1 MKYESG
7 RGESLLLPPVIFRID
22 DVTMPVSDSVVL
34 GSRSPQRRELLESIV
49 GVHGLQI
56 VPPLSSAEANF
67 HDVRDDAGF
76 ERRLLEIVR
85 DKYADVR
92 RQVATS
98 EGFSGAGKS
107 HAPFIVV
114 ADTIVIAKDDQQ
126 HKRVLGQPEP
136 DKWQSE
142 VRHWM
147 RHWLAGRTHEVWTG
161 VIVARGN
168 DVREFIVKSS
178 VTFCDVSDAMIE
190 WYVSTNESVGKAG
203 GYAIQANAAAFVS
216 QFTGSL
222 TNIIG
227 LPLMEV
233 IDALQS
239 MGWQL
244 SVRNEED

>member
-1 MKYESG
+1 MAV
-7 RGESLLLPPVIFRID
+7 LDL
-22 DVTMPVSDSVVL
+22 VVL

-49 GVHGLQI
+49 GSQALQI
-56 VPPLSSAEANF
+56 VPPLSSAEADF

-85 DKYADVR
+85 DKYQDVS

-98 EGFSGAGKS
+98 ELFSGVGKTN
-107 HAPFIVV
+107 APFIVV

-161 VIVARGN
+161 VIVAREN

-203 GYAIQANAAAFVS
+203 GYAIQANAAAFVT

-233 IDALQS
+233 IDAMQAL
-239 MGWQL
+239 GWQL
-244 SVRNEED
+244 PVHEVKD

>member
-1 MKYESG
+1 MISEI
-7 RGESLLLPPVIFRID
+7 R
-22 DVTMPVSDSVVL
+22 DVKMSVPDSVVL
-34 GSRSPQRRELLESIV
+34 GSRSPQRRDLLASIAGASAV
-49 GVHGLQI
+49 QI
-56 VPPLSSAEANF
+56 MPPLSSVEANF

-76 ERRLLEIVR
+76 QRRLLEIVH
-85 DKYADVR
+85 DKYDDVR

-98 EGFSGAGKS
+98 ETFSGKQKLYS
-107 HAPFIVV
+107 PFIVV
-114 ADTIVIAKDDQQ
+114 ADTIVIATDDQQ

-161 VIVARGN
+161 VIVTRDD

-178 VTFCDVSDAMIE
+178 VTFCDVSDVMIE

-233 IDALQS
+233 IDALQA

-244 SVRNEED
+244 PVHEVKD

>member
-1 MKYESG
+1 MAA
-7 RGESLLLPPVIFRID
+7 
-22 DVTMPVSDSVVL
+22 SDSVVL

-49 GVHGLQI
+49 GSGSLHI

-67 HDVRDDAGF
+67 HDVRDDVGF

-85 DKYADVR
+85 DKYQDVS

-98 EGFSGAGKS
+98 ERFSGQGIPN
-107 HAPFIVV
+107 APFIVV
-114 ADTIVIAKDDQQ
+114 ADTIVIAQNDLQ
-126 HKRVLGQPEP
+126 HRQVLGQPEP
-136 DKWQSE
+136 DKWKSE

-161 VIVARGN
+161 AVVTRQT

-178 VTFCDVSDAMIE
+178 VTFCSVSDAMIE
-190 WYVSTNESVGKAG
+190 WYLSTNESVGKAG
-203 GYAIQANAAAFVS
+203 GYAIQANAAACVS
-216 QFTGSL
+216 QFSGSL

-233 IDALQS
+233 IDALQAL
-239 MGWQL
+239 GWQMP
-244 SVRNEED
+244 VHEAKD

>member
-1 MKYESG
+1 MAA
-7 RGESLLLPPVIFRID
+7 
-22 DVTMPVSDSVVL
+22 SDSVVL

-49 GVHGLQI
+49 GSGSLHI

-67 HDVRDDAGF
+67 HDVRDDVGF

-85 DKYADVR
+85 DKYQDVS

-98 EGFSGAGKS
+98 ERFSGQGIPN
-107 HAPFIVV
+107 APFIVV
-114 ADTIVIAKDDQQ
+114 ADTIVIAQNDLQ
-126 HKRVLGQPEP
+126 HRQVLGQPEP
-136 DKWQSE
+136 DKWKSE

-161 VIVARGN
+161 AVVTRQT

-178 VTFCDVSDAMIE
+178 VTFCSVSDAMIE
-190 WYVSTNESVGKAG
+190 WYLSTNESVGKAG

-216 QFTGSL
+216 QFSGSL

-233 IDALQS
+233 IDALQAL
-239 MGWQL
+239 GWQMP
-244 SVRNEED
+244 VHEAKD

>member
-1 MKYESG
+1 M
-7 RGESLLLPPVIFRID
+7 LQAVISKRH

-34 GSRSPQRRELLESIV
+34 GSRSPQRRDLLASIAGASAV
-49 GVHGLQI
+49 QI
-56 VPPLSSAEANF
+56 MPPRSSVEANF

-76 ERRLLEIVR
+76 ERRLLEIVH
-85 DKYADVR
+85 DKYDDVR

-98 EGFSGAGKS
+98 ETFSGKQKLYS
-107 HAPFIVV
+107 PFIVV
-114 ADTIVIAKDDQQ
+114 ADTIVIATDDQQ

-161 VIVARGN
+161 VIVARDD
-168 DVREFIVKSS
+168 DVRELIVKSS

-233 IDALQS
+233 IDALQA

-244 SVRNEED
+244 PVHEVKD

>member
-1 MKYESG
+1 MANRCCSTRDFK
-7 RGESLLLPPVIFRID
+7 RL
-22 DVTMPVSDSVVL
+22 DVTMPGSAFVVL

-49 GVHGLQI
+49 GAHALQI
-56 VPPLSSAEANF
+56 VPPLSSAEADF
-67 HDVRDDAGF
+67 QDVCNDAGF

-85 DKYADVR
+85 DKYDDVR
-92 RQVATS
+92 RQVMTS
-98 EGFSGAGKS
+98 EEFSGERKS
-107 HAPFIVV
+107 PSPFIVV
-114 ADTIVIAKDDQQ
+114 ADTIVIAQDDQQ
-126 HKRVLGQPEP
+126 QKRVLGQP
-136 DKWQSE
+136 DADQWQSE

-161 VIVARGN
+161 VIVTKRS

-233 IDALQS
+233 IDALQTL
-239 MGWQL
+239 GWQL
-244 SVRNEED
+244 PVLEAKD

>member
-1 MKYESG
+1 
-7 RGESLLLPPVIFRID
+7 
-22 DVTMPVSDSVVL
+22 MPVSGTVVL

-49 GVHGLQI
+49 GSYSLQI
-56 VPPLSSAEANF
+56 VPPLSSAEADF
-67 HDVRDDAGF
+67 HDVCDDAGF
-76 ERRLLEIVR
+76 EGRLLEIVR
-85 DKYADVR
+85 SKYEDVCQ
-92 RQVATS
+92 QVMTS
-98 EGFSGAGKS
+98 EASETHF
-107 HAPFIVV
+107 PFIVV
-114 ADTIVIAKDDQQ
+114 ADTIVIAKDDRQ
-126 HKRVLGQPEP
+126 HKRVLGQPEA

-161 VIVARGN
+161 VIVTRRN

-190 WYVSTNESVGKAG
+190 WYLSTNESVGKAG

-216 QFTGSL
+216 QFSGSL

-233 IDALQS
+233 INALQAL
-239 MGWQL
+239 GWQL
-244 SVRNEED
+244 PVREAKG

>member
-1 MKYESG
+1 
-7 RGESLLLPPVIFRID
+7 
-22 DVTMPVSDSVVL
+22 MPASDSVVL
-34 GSRSPQRRELLESIV
+34 GSRSPQRRELLASIV
-49 GVHGLQI
+49 GAHAVQI
-56 VPPLSSAEANF
+56 MPPLSSAEADF
-67 HDVRDDAGF
+67 HDVSDDAGF

-85 DKYADVR
+85 DKYQDVS
-92 RQVATS
+92 RQVTMS
-98 EGFSGAGKS
+98 EVFSGEEKTHS
-107 HAPFIVV
+107 PFIVV

-136 DKWQSE
+136 AEWQSE

-178 VTFCDVSDAMIE
+178 VTFCDVSDALIE
-190 WYVSTNESVGKAG
+190 WYLSTNESVGKAG

-233 IDALQS
+233 IDALQAL
-239 MGWQL
+239 GWQL
-244 SVRNEED
+244 PVRDVKD

>member
-1 MKYESG
+1 MAA
-7 RGESLLLPPVIFRID
+7 
-22 DVTMPVSDSVVL
+22 SDSVVL

-49 GVHGLQI
+49 GSGSLHI

-67 HDVRDDAGF
+67 HDVRDDVGF

-85 DKYADVR
+85 DKYQDVS

-98 EGFSGAGKS
+98 ERFSGQGIPN
-107 HAPFIVV
+107 APFIVV
-114 ADTIVIAKDDQQ
+114 ADTIVIAQNDLQ
-126 HKRVLGQPEP
+126 HRQVLGQPEP
-136 DKWQSE
+136 DKWKSE

-161 VIVARGN
+161 AVVTRQT

-178 VTFCDVSDAMIE
+178 VTFCNVSDAMIE
-190 WYVSTNESVGKAG
+190 WYLSTNESVGKAG

-216 QFTGSL
+216 QFSGSL

-233 IDALQS
+233 IDALQAL
-239 MGWQL
+239 GWQMP
-244 SVRNEED
+244 VHEAKD

>member
-1 MKYESG
+1 MAV
-7 RGESLLLPPVIFRID
+7 LDL
-22 DVTMPVSDSVVL
+22 VVL

-49 GVHGLQI
+49 GSQALQI
-56 VPPLSSAEANF
+56 VPPLSLAEADF

-76 ERRLLEIVR
+76 ECRLLEIVR
-85 DKYADVR
+85 DKYQDVS
-92 RQVATS
+92 RQVTTS
-98 EGFSGAGKS
+98 ELFSGVGKTN
-107 HAPFIVV
+107 APFIVV

-161 VIVARGN
+161 VIVAREN

-203 GYAIQANAAAFVS
+203 GYAIQANAAAFVT

-233 IDALQS
+233 IDALQAL
-239 MGWQL
+239 GWQL
-244 SVRNEED
+244 PVHEVKD